1 MKDLVVKE
9 NWIPLED
16 FFSAYKDCR
25 RRKRTTMNA
34 LKFEVNYEDNLV
46 QLWKDVNHT
55 FILFGRDTCSSQNP
69 KCDNCPL
76 KKYCKHKKR
85 R

>member
-46 QLWKDVNHT
+46 QLWKDVNQRKYKVGKSIT
-55 FILFGRDTCSSQNP
+55 FISR
-69 KCDNCPL
+69 
-76 KKYCKHKKR
+76 
-85 R
+85 